1 MLTYERDVHSGI
13 LFPTDAQFH
22 MYFYSNE
29 LAFLLSIAKE
39 NTHRRISIFEV
50 HDATQIKV
58 CIDKLTKIQQLI
70 TDCDLP
76 LRWRFVR

>member
-13 LFPTDAQFH
+13 LFPTDAEFH

-39 NTHRRISIFEV
+39 NTHKRIES
-50 HDATQIKV
+50 QKKKQKK
-58 CIDKLTKIQQLI
+58 CILVFSL
-70 TDCDLP
+70 
-76 LRWRFVR
+76 

>member
-13 LFPTDAQFH
+13 LFPTDAEFH

-39 NTHRRISIFEV
+39 NTHKRIES
-50 HDATQIKV
+50 QKKK
-58 CIDKLTKIQQLI
+58 CILVFSL
-70 TDCDLP
+70 
-76 LRWRFVR
+76 